1 MAFGRSGLATIKG
14 SGMERTDDLEDI
26 IEIRDPE
33 INVAEIMARI
43 RENLAKREPL
53 SPEVD
58 SLVFDPGLGGFVSLD
73 EGLRQS
79 LQQANLTFD
88 KIYVGD
94 QIRPIKTW
102 KDRLANP
109 LRRPLHQL
117 IRFYVDILSAKQSS
131 FNSATVRTLNALS
144 QKLEQEGKDRHEEM
158 DLLRDDVAK
167 LRQALEPFL
176 SNHVVEGEGLQKGDN
191 PS

>member
-58 SLVFDPGLGGFVSLD
+58 SLVFDPGLGSFVSLD

-94 QIRPIKTW
+94 QIRPVKTW

-117 IRFYVDILSAKQSS
+117 IRFYVDILSAKQAS

-144 QKLEQEGKDRHEEM
+144 QKLEQDGKDRHEEM
-158 DLLRDDVAK
+158 DRLRDDLAK